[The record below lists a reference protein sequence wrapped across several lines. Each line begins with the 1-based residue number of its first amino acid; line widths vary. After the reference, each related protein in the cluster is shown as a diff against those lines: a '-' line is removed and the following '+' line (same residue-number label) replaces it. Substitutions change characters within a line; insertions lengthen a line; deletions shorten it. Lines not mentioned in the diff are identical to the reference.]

1 MTKRNK
7 LIWLNG
13 IFIMSILASGIM
25 ATKLFGIF
33 GFGIPAGVIVFPLT
47 FLMTDII
54 NEIWGKGEAINT
66 VRIGFVANILFT
78 LFIMI
83 SIKLPAF
90 EYWTLQAEY
99 QAILSAVPRITVAGL
114 VSYAVSQS
122 TDVWIYDRLKK
133 AYRGEHLWIRNN
145 VSTMTAQLVDSAIFI
160 FIAFAGTMPVGSLV
174 TTFFNQW
181 IIKLILAALDTPFV
195 YLGVK
200 WVRNSEQE

>member
-13 IFIMSILASGIM
+13 IFIASILASGIM

-54 NEIWGKGEAINT
+54 NEIWGKGEATNT

-90 EYWTLQAEY
+90 EYWALQSEY

-114 VSYAVSQS
+114 VSYVVSQS

-133 AYRGEHLWIRNN
+133 AHRGEHLWIRNN

-174 TTFFNQW
+174 TMFFNQW